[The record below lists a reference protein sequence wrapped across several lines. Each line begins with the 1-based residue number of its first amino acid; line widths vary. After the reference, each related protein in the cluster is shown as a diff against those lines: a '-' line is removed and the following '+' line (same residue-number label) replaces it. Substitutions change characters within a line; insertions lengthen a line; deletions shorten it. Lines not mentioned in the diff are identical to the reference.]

1 MRKSQEINKAIA
13 ILRKKGDKTSL
24 NQADVL
30 SGRHSEVWVFEHY
43 VQRAEPSS
51 AMSMLRRLGRPTA
64 FSSCSTTAN
73 W

>member
-30 SGRHSEVWVFEHY
+30 SGRHSEV
-43 VQRAEPSS
+43 
-51 AMSMLRRLGRPTA
+51 
-64 FSSCSTTAN
+64 CSERIE
-73 W
+73 